1 MGTQRRYL
9 ITPGTASRY
18 GADIGASL
26 RNGVGN
32 SFSGIAFFL

>member
-26 RNGVGN
+26 
-32 SFSGIAFFL
+32 